1 MHFGTK
7 SGFLGVEGGGRR
19 GAARVRRRQLRGSAS
34 ARPLAEAHPQPVS
47 SSPLIEPDVRISRIR
62 LSDRF
67 HVGHSAQLRFGL
79 HVELLLELFEL
90 CRGCQ
95 AHANLPLV
103 HSLSSTLNQGPFPP
117 RSLPASPVLWAPP
130 TPVRAMPFRHVRSSP
145 RSHRPPV
152 LRTPPLHACR
162 AHYPGG
168 PPGLVD
174 CFHLALRPSPLLGR
188 VGAHVSPLGT
198 CSGFTHIAACA
209 LARPPFRGL
218 LLRGFGSGS
227 RPPSPPDG
235 FRGASTIPRAGLS
248 PASESA
254 PFTAHPKK
262 DQISRTRADACGR

>member
-1 MHFGTK
+1 MLLGFVGANCEGPLPLALSPSLTHSPFPPRLSSNRTCGFPA
-7 SGFLGVEGGGRR
+7 SGSRTDFTWGIQ
-19 GAARVRRRQLRGSAS
+19 RRR
-34 ARPLAEAHPQPVS
+34 
-47 SSPLIEPDVRISRIR
+47 
-62 LSDRF
+62 
-67 HVGHSAQLRFGL
+67 LRFGL
-79 HVELLLELFEL
+79 HVELLLKLFEL

-103 HSLSSTLNQGPFPP
+103 HSSRSTLNQGPFPP
-117 RSLPASPVLWAPP
+117 RSLPASQVLWAPP
-130 TPVRAMPFRHVRSSP
+130 TPVRATPSRRVRSSP

-174 CFHLALRPSPLLGR
+174 CFHPALRPSPYLGR
-188 VGAHVSPLGT
+188 VGTHVSPLGT
-198 CSGFTHIAACA
+198 CSGFTRVAAYV
-209 LARPPFRGL
+209 LARPPFGGL

-248 PASESA
+248 PAGDSA
-254 PFTAHPKK
+254 PFTAHPNPEN
-262 DQISRTRADACGR
+262 T